1 MGLVAGWEH
10 WQGGG
15 RVGEFSESGMGA
27 AGGGV
32 AHRLL
37 ENDADAATPGVF
49 DGLYGA
55 VVEVA
60 VPKTAR
66 ERWTRNS
73 WKVGLSMG

>member
-1 MGLVAGWEH
+1 MGES
-10 WQGGG
+10 
-15 RVGEFSESGMGA
+15 GEFSESGMGA

-49 DGLYGA
+49 DGLYGP
-55 VVEVA
+55 VVEAVA
-60 VPKTAR
+60 PKTAR

-73 WKVGLSMG
+73 WKAGVSMG